1 MRRMTHIRHFTYYTP
16 AEPDVAGAMYLK
28 SEDGQ
33 DWYACQ
39 SQFAEDT
46 LKVVYDSRGVITGY
60 GKDITLLWPVNQSV
74 AEVADTPENRK
85 IDLSGRWGFDGE
97 GITDLL
103 TAEKAREQKAREI
116 NAWRD
121 TEENSG
127 VIFDWNGHRWDGGK
141 LSQSR
146 LEPVL
151 TVAKA
156 GQLPA
161 GFFWT
166 DADNNDVPVT
176 ADDLLAIDVA
186 MTQAMVIQGFKI
198 HERQRRMKKAI
209 EGMTNADAILNYP
222 VGWEKEIHSGPE

>member
-1 MRRMTHIRHFTYYTP
+1 MIHIRNFTYYMPET
-16 AEPDVAGAMYLK
+16 PDVAGAMYLK

-39 SQFAEDT
+39 SQFAEDS

-60 GKDITLLWPVNQSV
+60 GKDVTLLWPVNQSV
-74 AEVADTPENRK
+74 AEVADTPESRK

-97 GITDLL
+97 KITDLL
-103 TAEKAREQKAREI
+103 TAEKAREQKVREI

-121 TEENSG
+121 TEENRG

-176 ADDLLAIDVA
+176 AGELQALSAA
-186 MTQAMVIQGFKI
+186 MMEAMVIQGFKI
-198 HERQRRMKKAI
+198 HECQRRMKKAT
-209 EGMTNADAILNYP
+209 EGLTNADAVLN
-222 VGWEKEIHSGPE
+222 

>member
-1 MRRMTHIRHFTYYTP
+1 MVKFSGNDEEHPFT
-16 AEPDVAGAMYLK
+16 AVADDVELHGQEIFSACVRGDAGA
-28 SEDGQ
+28 
-33 DWYACQ
+33 
-39 SQFAEDT
+39 
-46 LKVVYDSRGVITGY
+46 I
-60 GKDITLLWPVNQSV
+60 
-74 AEVADTPENRK
+74 
-85 IDLSGRWGFDGE
+85 GE
-97 GITDLL
+97 YKPAL
-103 TAEKAREQKAREI
+103 TAEKAREQKSREI